1 MKNNININLMEVC
14 GTHTMAI
21 ARAALKSKFPKN
33 VKMLSGPGC
42 PVCVTPAGMID
53 AAIETA
59 RLSKTIITTFGDMI
73 KVPGSSS
80 SLEKERSLGSDVR
93 IVYSPQDA
101 LEIAKLNPKKEVVF
115 LGAGFETTAPTVAA
129 SVIWAKKRKISN
141 FSVLSMFKTIPN
153 ALKAILASK
162 ERRIDGFLLPGHV
175 SAIIGEKPYQ
185 FLAKKYG
192 IPGVIGGFEPQD
204 ILKSVN
210 MLVEMINSGVPS
222 ILNQYTRIVR
232 PEGNP
237 IAQDTIAEVFDIADS
252 DWRGIGVI
260 PKSGLVFRKAFIAF
274 DTVKRFK
281 IKVHDTKENKNCICG
296 RILTGLSS
304 PEECKL
310 FGKTCTPRDP
320 VGPCMVSS
328 EGACAAQFK
337 YGRAV

>member
-1 MKNNININLMEVC
+1 MQVKNNININLMEVC

-129 SVIWAKKRKISN
+129 SVIWAKKRN
-141 FSVLSMFKTIPN
+141 
-153 ALKAILASK
+153 
-162 ERRIDGFLLPGHV
+162 
-175 SAIIGEKPYQ
+175 SANGQ
-185 FLAKKYG
+185 N
-192 IPGVIGGFEPQD
+192 
-204 ILKSVN
+204 STVN
-210 MLVEMINSGVPS
+210 
-222 ILNQYTRIVR
+222 
-232 PEGNP
+232 
-237 IAQDTIAEVFDIADS
+237 
-252 DWRGIGVI
+252 
-260 PKSGLVFRKAFIAF
+260 
-274 DTVKRFK
+274 
-281 IKVHDTKENKNCICG
+281 
-296 RILTGLSS
+296 
-304 PEECKL
+304 
-310 FGKTCTPRDP
+310 
-320 VGPCMVSS
+320 
-328 EGACAAQFK
+328 
-337 YGRAV
+337 